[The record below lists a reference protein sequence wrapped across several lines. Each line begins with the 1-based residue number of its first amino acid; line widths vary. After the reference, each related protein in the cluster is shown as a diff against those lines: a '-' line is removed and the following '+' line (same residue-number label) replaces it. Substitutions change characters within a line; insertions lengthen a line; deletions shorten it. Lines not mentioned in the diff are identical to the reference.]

1 MPDEKKKISVLL
13 DMQIIRWIE
22 DHKQTQTEAVTEA
35 LKYYYSEDRGKIESY
50 REKILEQE
58 KKILVLEA
66 RLSET
71 EKFREIIRE
80 QNDIS
85 KAHVTQVQT
94 LISHIEKIREDK
106 ILLLEDKR
114 RWWRKLFI

>member
-1 MPDEKKKISVLL
+1 MQEDKKKISVLL
-13 DMQIIRWIE
+13 DMQIIRQIE

-35 LKYYYSEDRGKIESY
+35 LKYYYSEDREKIESY
-50 REKILEQE
+50 KEKILEQE
-58 KKILVLEA
+58 KKILILEA
-66 RLSET
+66 QLSET

-80 QNDIS
+80 QNEIS

-94 LISHIEKIREDK
+94 LISQMEKMREDK

-114 RWWRKLFI
+114 RWWKIW

>member
-1 MPDEKKKISVLL
+1 MQEDKKKISVLL
-13 DMQIIRWIE
+13 DMQIIRQIE
-22 DHKQTQTEAVTEA
+22 DSHLTQTEAVTEA

-50 REKILEQE
+50 REKILEYE
-58 KKILVLEA
+58 KKIIGLEA

-80 QNDIS
+80 QNEIS

-94 LISHIEKIREDK
+94 LISQMEKMREDK

-114 RWWRKLFI
+114 RWWKIW

>member
-1 MPDEKKKISVLL
+1 VPDEKKKISVLL
-13 DMQIIRWIE
+13 DMQIIRQIE
-22 DHKQTQTEAVTEA
+22 DSHLTQTEAVTEA
-35 LKYYYSEDRGKIESY
+35 LKYYYSEDRILIESY
-50 REKILEQE
+50 REKILEYE
-58 KKILVLEA
+58 KKIIGLEA

-94 LISHIEKIREDK
+94 LISHIEKMREDK

-114 RWWRKLFI
+114 RWWKIW

>member
-1 MPDEKKKISVLL
+1 MQEDKKKISVLL
-13 DMQIIRWIE
+13 DMQIIRCIE

-50 REKILEQE
+50 KEKILEYE

-66 RLSET
+66 RLSES
-71 EKFREIIRE
+71 EKYREMIRE
-80 QNDIS
+80 QNNIS

-114 RWWRKLFI
+114 RWWKIW